1 MIDPNATLFRE
12 TARFID
18 AVDREVEDANERK
31 KDYYADIKEQISPED
46 FKALK
51 DAIRE
56 RRRKRRDPDGFERH
70 SGRVWQIVSIL
81 EAETDPEAEKTAVGP
96 VFGPAN
102 GNNAEAAPTRVYA
115 RVAREEIHHDPETGE
130 ITERQQASV
139 PHPGPAVQAAA
150 ENCAAPAAADP
161 SQDGVRWSDD
171 ATPSDSASAAG
182 SACNPVSAVT
192 EFHDM
197 PGFLVRKKL
206 KWEAA

>member
-1 MIDPNATLFRE
+1 MSDPNATLFRE

-81 EAETDPEAEKTAVGP
+81 EEETDPEAEKTAVGP

-150 ENCAAPAAADP
+150 GAAQFSAAADP
-161 SQDGVRWSDD
+161 SQDGVCWSDGF
-171 ATPSDSASAAG
+171 TPSDSASAAG
-182 SACNPVSAVT
+182 GAPPAVT
-192 EFHDM
+192 EFPDM
-197 PGFLVRKKL
+197 PGFLMRKKM
-206 KWEAA
+206 KCESA